1 LPDRPRVDAILADV
15 SRSIRIWKLGA
26 VVLVCTGCQ
35 SGPRI
40 EPAPAKS
47 AAPEAP
53 TAKKAERFGQPIT
66 ASESATLSAVLASA
80 EQYRDRTVIMEG
92 LVRRACSR
100 KGCWMELASSAD
112 KASPGCRV
120 TFKDYGFFVPTDS
133 AGARAKV
140 QGAVLIHKVEPQWVA
155 HMEEEGAHFASKN
168 ADGSANEV
176 RLVAT
181 GVELTR

>member
-1 LPDRPRVDAILADV
+1 VSHSILVRYSWA
-15 SRSIRIWKLGA
+15 L
-26 VVLVCTGCQ
+26 VLACIGCQ
-35 SGPRI
+35 SGSGLQ
-40 EPAPAKS
+40 PAPAAS
-47 AAPEAP
+47 AVPQAPAS
-53 TAKKAERFGQPIT
+53 KKAERFGQPIT
-66 ASESATLSAVLASA
+66 AGESATLSAVLASA

-100 KGCWMELASSAD
+100 KGCWMELAASDD

-140 QGAVLIHKVEPQWVA
+140 QGAVMIHKVEPQWVS

-168 ADGSANEV
+168 PDGSANEV

-181 GVELTR
+181 GVELIR

>member
-1 LPDRPRVDAILADV
+1 MVLAC
-15 SRSIRIWKLGA
+15 I
-26 VVLVCTGCQ
+26 GCQ
-35 SGPRI
+35 SGPGLQ
-40 EPAPAKS
+40 PAPAAS
-47 AAPEAP
+47 AAPPPAAP
-53 TAKKAERFGQPIT
+53 KTGERYGQPII
-66 ASESATLSAVLASA
+66 AGESATLSAVLQSA
-80 EQYRDRTVIMEG
+80 EQYRDKTVIMEG

-100 KGCWMELASSAD
+100 KGCWMELAASSD

-140 QGAVLIHKVEPQWVA
+140 QGALSIHKVEPQWVS

-168 ADGSANEV
+168 PDGSANEV